1 MHRVPFKT
9 ILEAFP
15 VFTKICRIR
24 SKGTDG
30 ALTFYPVQNPCGGKC
45 LYALKCSQHA
55 PAGFG
60 KNRKSPLSQPT
71 HPGKTLPK
79 YSGKGVAL
87 GRRKIVSESQ
97 KILDKKLDTSKVVI
111 QNV

>member
-97 KILDKKLDTSKVVI
+97 TKRLIIIDKL
-111 QNV
+111 